1 MRTPTAGTT
10 PRAPQQPKK
19 PGELAEGD
27 REANP
32 EADTG
37 RNAHGSSPERP
48 APAATP
54 TPPPRSRTVALAVAG
69 FTLALLLLVALSLC
83 VGAGEI
89 GPGGVLDYLL
99 NRDGARDDARLA
111 LVVGDLRIPRT
122 LTALL
127 VGGALGVAGCL
138 LQAVTRNPLAETGLL
153 GVNAGASLGVV
164 AGIALL
170 GVDSGFAYLGCAFA
184 GAVVASG
191 LVLLIAG
198 RKGGGSPMR
207 LVLAGSAL
215 GATFG
220 GLTSVIVV
228 NSAETYDKFRFW
240 VLGSLA
246 GVEGYGELGRLAPVL
261 AAGFLV
267 ALLVARPLSALALGD
282 DLARGLGHRPPVIR
296 TVVAVGVTLLTAA
309 AVALAGP
316 ISFLGLLAGFLAR
329 ALAGT
334 QLPARLL
341 LAGLIGACVLTVS
354 DVAARVVSRPYEAPV
369 SVIVALI
376 GAPVLILIVRSRQFA
391 TMGMTE
397 PATEESAPS
406 GRRRLTGALRFLGR
420 GGVLRRPGRAGDLR
434 LAGRT
439 GDFRLP
445 GQAGALR
452 TPERTGDLRR
462 PDRPGDLRLPERPGT
477 LRTPGQPGDLRIPGR
492 TGTIRPPEQ
501 PDTRP
506 VKQHTPRPRPADT
519 YVLRRGPLSF
529 LVARRATLAALL
541 LAALLLVAVVF
552 SAYAGQSEM
561 GVGRTFRAVLG
572 QGDHFDVLLVQ
583 KFRLGRIVAGLAAGA
598 ALGLAGCLT
607 QTLARNRLATP
618 ELLGVNDGA
627 TAAVLVSVTFSAS
640 GSFGAWWAGPIGALV
655 AVVVVTLVSGGL
667 GQRGYRVLVVG
678 LAMSALASAATQVVL
693 SRRSLNSAS
702 SLYVWT
708 SGSLNGRGYSV
719 AVPVLIGLAVLV
731 PLALAVARH
740 LGVLRFDDATAAS
753 LGSRA
758 GRTRLICLLLAVAL
772 AGLAVGVCGP
782 VGFVALA
789 SPVIASRLAGP
800 LRVPL
805 VGSMLTGAVLV
816 VVADT
821 LGRIAFDGS
830 ELPVGVVTTVLGGP
844 FLLWV
849 LLGRSAATRV

>member
-1 MRTPTAGTT
+1 M
-10 PRAPQQPKK
+10 
-19 PGELAEGD
+19 
-27 REANP
+27 
-32 EADTG
+32 
-37 RNAHGSSPERP
+37 
-48 APAATP
+48 
-54 TPPPRSRTVALAVAG
+54 
-69 FTLALLLLVALSLC
+69 
-83 VGAGEI
+83 
-89 GPGGVLDYLL
+89 
-99 NRDGARDDARLA
+99 
-111 LVVGDLRIPRT
+111 
-122 LTALL
+122 
-127 VGGALGVAGCL
+127 
-138 LQAVTRNPLAETGLL
+138 L

-334 QLPARLL
+334 RLPARLL

-406 GRRRLTGALRFLGR
+406 GRRRVTGALRFLGW
-420 GGVLRRPGRAGDLR
+420 GGVLRRPGRASGL
-434 LAGRT
+434 
-439 GDFRLP
+439 RLP
-445 GQAGALR
+445 GQAGSLR
-452 TPERTGDLRR
+452 TPERTGDIRL
-462 PDRPGDLRLPERPGT
+462 PDRPGDLRRPERPDDLCLPDRSDDLCLPERPGT
-477 LRTPGQPGDLRIPGR
+477 LRTPGQPGDLQIPGR
-492 TGTIRPPEQ
+492 TGVPRHPERPGGLRLPGRTGTLRPPGRTN
-501 PDTRP
+501 TRP
-506 VKQHTPRPRPADT
+506 VKQRTPPPRPADT

>member
-1 MRTPTAGTT
+1 M
-10 PRAPQQPKK
+10 
-19 PGELAEGD
+19 
-27 REANP
+27 
-32 EADTG
+32 
-37 RNAHGSSPERP
+37 
-48 APAATP
+48 
-54 TPPPRSRTVALAVAG
+54 VALVV
-69 FTLALLLLVALSLC
+69 LVGLSLC
-83 VGAGEI
+83 VGAGEV
-89 GPGGVLDYLL
+89 GAGGVLDYLL
-99 NRDGARDDARLA
+99 NRGGARGDSRLD
-111 LVVGDLRIPRT
+111 LVVGDLRVPRT
-122 LTALL
+122 LTAVL
-127 VGGALGVAGCL
+127 VGAALGVAGCL

-170 GVDSGFAYLGCAFA
+170 GLDSGYAYLVCAFV

-261 AAGFLV
+261 VVGFVV

-282 DLARGLGHRPPVIR
+282 DLARSLGHRPPVIR

-329 ALAGT
+329 AIAGT
-334 QLPARLL
+334 RLPARLL

-376 GAPVLILIVRSRQFA
+376 GAPVLILIVRSKQLA
-391 TMGMTE
+391 TMGMTD
-397 PATEESAPS
+397 PADEGRGTEKK
-406 GRRRLTGALRFLGR
+406 RRRLA
-420 GGVLRRPGRAGDLR
+420 
-434 LAGRT
+434 
-439 GDFRLP
+439 FRLP
-445 GQAGALR
+445 GRAAR
-452 TPERTGDLRR
+452 A
-462 PDRPGDLRLPERPGT
+462 
-477 LRTPGQPGDLRIPGR
+477 
-492 TGTIRPPEQ
+492 
-501 PDTRP
+501 
-506 VKQHTPRPRPADT
+506 PRVRPADT
-519 YVLRRGPLSF
+519 FVLRRGPLSF

-541 LAALLLVAVVF
+541 LAALLVVAVVF
-552 SAYAGQSEM
+552 SAYAGQSDM
-561 GVGRTFRAVLG
+561 SVSRTFRAVFG
-572 QGDHFDVLLVQ
+572 YGDHFDVLLVQ
-583 KFRLGRIVAGLAAGA
+583 KFRLGRIVAGLTAGA

-655 AVVVVTLVSGGL
+655 AVIVVTVVSGGL

-753 LGSRA
+753 LGSNA

-772 AGLAVGVCGP
+772 AGLAVGIAGP

-830 ELPVGVVTTVLGGP
+830 ELPVGIVTTVLGGP

>member
-1 MRTPTAGTT
+1 MQKQRTGIATPPSEHGAEGVALPGAVAQKGARPPADDPRFASGRPAAGPGERTEDERPAGTT
-10 PRAPQQPKK
+10 R
-19 PGELAEGD
+19 
-27 REANP
+27 
-32 EADTG
+32 
-37 RNAHGSSPERP
+37 
-48 APAATP
+48 
-54 TPPPRSRTVALAVAG
+54 RTVALAVAG
-69 FTLALLLLVALSLC
+69 FTAAVLVLAAVSLC
-83 VGAGEI
+83 VGAGEV
-89 GPGGVLDYLL
+89 GVSGVLDYLL
-99 NRDGARDDARLA
+99 DRGGARSDPRLA
-111 LVVGDLRIPRT
+111 LVVGDLRLPRT

-153 GVNAGASLGVV
+153 GVNAGASFGVV

-170 GVDSGFAYLGCAFA
+170 GLDSGYAYLVCAFA

-198 RKGGGSPMR
+198 RRGGGSPMR

-228 NSAETYDKFRFW
+228 NSAETYDRFRFW

-246 GVEGYGELGRLAPVL
+246 GVEGFGELGRLAPVL
-261 AAGFLV
+261 LVGFLV

-282 DLARGLGHRPPVIR
+282 DLARSLGHRPPVIR

-329 ALAGT
+329 AVAGT
-334 QLPARLL
+334 RLAARLL
-341 LAGLIGACVLTVS
+341 LAGLIGAAVLVLA
-354 DVAARVVSRPYEAPV
+354 DVAARVVSRPFEAPV

-376 GAPVLILIVRSRQFA
+376 GAPVLIGVVRSRQLTA
-391 TMGMTE
+391 MGMTE
-397 PATEESAPS
+397 PATEE
-406 GRRRLTGALRFLGR
+406 
-420 GGVLRRPGRAGDLR
+420 
-434 LAGRT
+434 
-439 GDFRLP
+439 
-445 GQAGALR
+445 
-452 TPERTGDLRR
+452 
-462 PDRPGDLRLPERPGT
+462 
-477 LRTPGQPGDLRIPGR
+477 RTPGKAARGVLHALRERLTRRLPKPGR
-492 TGTIRPPEQ
+492 
-501 PDTRP
+501 
-506 VKQHTPRPRPADT
+506 VRPADT
-519 YVLRRGPLSF
+519 FVLRRGPLSF
-529 LVARRATLAALL
+529 LVARRATLAGLL
-541 LAALLLVAVVF
+541 LAVLLLVAVVL
-552 SAYAGQSEM
+552 SAYAGQSDM
-561 GVGRTFRAVLG
+561 GVTRTFQAIFG
-572 QGDHFDVLLVQ
+572 QGDRFDVLLVQ

-627 TAAVLVSVTFSAS
+627 TAAVLLSVTLSAT
-640 GSFGAWWAGPIGALV
+640 GTFGAWWAGPLGALV
-655 AVVVVTLVSGGL
+655 AAVVVTVVSGGL

-678 LAMSALASAATQVVL
+678 LAMSALASAATQVAL

-708 SGSLNGRGYSV
+708 SGSLNGRSYAV

-731 PLALAVARH
+731 PLSLAVARH
-740 LGVLRFDDATAAS
+740 LGVLRFDDATASS
-753 LGSRA
+753 LGA
-758 GRTRLICLLLAVAL
+758 APGRTRAVCLLLAVAL
-772 AGLAVGVCGP
+772 AGLAVGICGP

-805 VGSMLTGAVLV
+805 VGTMLTGALLV
-816 VVADT
+816 VTADT
-821 LGRIAFDGS
+821 VGRIVFAGT
-830 ELPVGVVTTVLGGP
+830 EVPVGVVTTVLGGP

>member
-1 MRTPTAGTT
+1 MQKQRTGIA
-10 PRAPQQPKK
+10 AP
-19 PGELAEGD
+19 
-27 REANP
+27 
-32 EADTG
+32 
-37 RNAHGSSPERP
+37 SPERGAEGGGLPGAVAQKDAPPP
-48 APAATP
+48 ADDPGFASARPAADPGRDRPAGTA
-54 TPPPRSRTVALAVAG
+54 RRTVALAVAG
-69 FTLALLLLVALSLC
+69 FAAAVLVLAAVSLC
-83 VGAGEI
+83 VGAGEV
-89 GPGGVLDYLL
+89 GASGVLDYLL
-99 NRDGARDDARLA
+99 DRGGARSDPRLA
-111 LVVGDLRIPRT
+111 LVVGDLRLPRT

-153 GVNAGASLGVV
+153 GVNAGASFGVV

-170 GVDSGFAYLGCAFA
+170 GLDTGYAYLICAFA

-198 RKGGGSPMR
+198 RRGGGSPMR

-228 NSAETYDKFRFW
+228 NSAETYDRFRFW

-246 GVEGYGELGRLAPVL
+246 GVEGFGELGRLTPVL
-261 AAGFLV
+261 VAGFLV

-282 DLARGLGHRPPVIR
+282 DLARSLGHRPPVIR

-329 ALAGT
+329 AIAGT
-334 QLPARLL
+334 RLAARLL
-341 LAGLIGACVLTVS
+341 LAGLIGAAVLVLA
-354 DVAARVVSRPYEAPV
+354 DVAARVVSRPFEAPV
-369 SVIVALI
+369 SVIVALV
-376 GAPVLILIVRSRQFA
+376 GAPVLIGIVRSRQLA
-391 TMGMTE
+391 AMGMTE
-397 PATEESAPS
+397 PATEERAA
-406 GRRRLTGALRFLGR
+406 GKAARGALHALRQRLPRR
-420 GGVLRRPGRAGDLR
+420 GPKPGR
-434 LAGRT
+434 
-439 GDFRLP
+439 
-445 GQAGALR
+445 
-452 TPERTGDLRR
+452 
-462 PDRPGDLRLPERPGT
+462 
-477 LRTPGQPGDLRIPGR
+477 
-492 TGTIRPPEQ
+492 
-501 PDTRP
+501 
-506 VKQHTPRPRPADT
+506 VRPADT
-519 YVLRRGPLSF
+519 FVLRRGPLSF

-541 LAALLLVAVVF
+541 LAALLLLAVVL

-561 GVGRTFRAVLG
+561 GVARTFQAIFG
-572 QGDHFDVLLVQ
+572 EGDRFDVLLVQ

-627 TAAVLVSVTFSAS
+627 TAAVLLSVTLSAT
-640 GSFGAWWAGPIGALV
+640 GTFGAWWAGPLGALAA
-655 AVVVVTLVSGGL
+655 AVVVTVVSGGL

-708 SGSLNGRGYSV
+708 SGSLNGRSYAV

-731 PLALAVARH
+731 PLSLAVARH
-740 LGVLRFDDATAAS
+740 LGVLRFDDATASS
-753 LGSRA
+753 LGA
-758 GRTRLICLLLAVAL
+758 VPGRTRAVCLLLAVAL
-772 AGLAVGVCGP
+772 AGLAVGICGP

-805 VGSMLTGAVLV
+805 VGTMLTGALLV
-816 VVADT
+816 VAADT
-821 LGRIAFDGS
+821 VGRIVFAGT
-830 ELPVGVVTTVLGGP
+830 EVPVGVVTTVLGGP